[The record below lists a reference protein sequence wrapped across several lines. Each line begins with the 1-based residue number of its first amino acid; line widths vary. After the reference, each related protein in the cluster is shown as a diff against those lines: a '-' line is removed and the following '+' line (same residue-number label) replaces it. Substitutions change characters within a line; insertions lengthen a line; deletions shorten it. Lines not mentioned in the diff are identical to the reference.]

1 MKRFCLVLGAS
12 GVIGCAISE
21 QLAQDGWS
29 LYMQYNQGAGVAS
42 ELINKLTASYPE
54 QEFMTIQADLTAPS
68 AAEQI
73 AGSIFSLQAIVVAS
87 GQALYKL
94 VDDTSA
100 DEMDALW
107 KVHVQTPIR
116 LISLLA
122 SKLRHNE
129 ISHIT
134 MIGSIW
140 GEAGASGE
148 ALYATVKGALHAFVK
163 SYAQEAAGNGILV
176 NAVAPGFINTK
187 MNGHLSDLEEQAL
200 IAEIPLARA
209 GSPTEVGDL
218 VSFLL
223 SGRANY
229 ITGQILRING
239 GWYI

>member
-1 MKRFCLVLGAS
+1 MKKFCLVLGAS
-12 GVIGCAISE
+12 GTIGRAIST
-21 QLAQDGWS
+21 QLAKDGWS
-29 LYMQYNQGAGVAS
+29 LYMQYNQGEAVAG
-42 ELINKLTASYPE
+42 ELVNDLSITYPE
-54 QEFMTIQADLTAPS
+54 QEFMMIQADLIDPL
-68 AAEQI
+68 AAERI
-73 AGSIFSLQAIVVAS
+73 THSVFTLQAIVVAS

-94 VDDTSA
+94 VEDTTA

-134 MIGSIW
+134 MIGSVW

-176 NAVAPGFINTK
+176 NAVAPGLINTK
-187 MNGHLSDLEEQAL
+187 MNGHLTDVEEQNL
-200 IAEIPLARA
+200 IDEIPLARA
-209 GSPTEVGDL
+209 GEPAEVGHL

>member
-1 MKRFCLVLGAS
+1 MKKFCLVLGAS
-12 GVIGCAISE
+12 GAIGRAISE
-21 QLAQDGWS
+21 QLAKDGWS
-29 LYMQYNQGAGVAS
+29 LYLQYNHGEEVAV
-42 ELINKLTASYPE
+42 ELESNLSAFYPK
-54 QEFMTIQADLTAPS
+54 QEFMKIQADLTDPL
-68 AAEQI
+68 AAERI
-73 AGSIFSLQAIVVAS
+73 THSVFSLQSIVVAS

-94 VDDTSA
+94 VEDTSV

-122 SKLRHNE
+122 SKLRRNE
-129 ISHIT
+129 ISHII
-134 MIGSIW
+134 MIGSVW

-176 NAVAPGFINTK
+176 NAVAPGLINTK
-187 MNGHLSDLEEQAL
+187 MNGHLTDKEEQEL
-200 IAEIPLARA
+200 IDEIPLARA
-209 GSPTEVGDL
+209 GEPAEVGYL

>member
-1 MKRFCLVLGAS
+1 MKQFCLVLGAS
-12 GVIGCAISE
+12 GAIGRAISE
-21 QLAQDGWS
+21 QLAKDGWS
-29 LYMQYNQGAGVAS
+29 LYLQYNQGEEAAF
-42 ELINKLTASYPE
+42 ELVCVLSADYPE
-54 QEFMTIQADLTAPS
+54 QEFMIIQADLTDPL
-68 AAEQI
+68 AAENI
-73 AGSIFSLQAIVVAS
+73 SSSIFSLQAIVVAS

-94 VDDTSA
+94 VEDTTA

-122 SKLRHNE
+122 SKLRKNN
-129 ISHIT
+129 ISHII

-163 SYAQEAAGNGILV
+163 SYAQEAAGNGVLV
-176 NAVAPGFINTK
+176 NAVAPGLINTK
-187 MNGHLSDLEEQAL
+187 MNGHLTDIEEQEL
-200 IAEIPLARA
+200 IDEIPLARA
-209 GSPTEVGDL
+209 GETDEVGHL

>member
-1 MKRFCLVLGAS
+1 MKKFCLVLGAS
-12 GVIGCAISE
+12 GAIGRAISA
-21 QLAQDGWS
+21 QLAEDGWS
-29 LYMQYNQGAGVAS
+29 LYMQYNQGEEVAG
-42 ELINKLTASYPE
+42 ELVNDLSITYPE
-54 QEFMTIQADLTAPS
+54 QEFMMIQADLTDPL
-68 AAEQI
+68 AAERI
-73 AGSIFSLQAIVVAS
+73 THSVFTLQAIVVAS

-94 VDDTSA
+94 VEDTTA

-134 MIGSIW
+134 MIGSVW

-176 NAVAPGFINTK
+176 NAVAPGLINTK
-187 MNGHLSDLEEQAL
+187 MNGHLTDVEEQNL
-200 IAEIPLARA
+200 IDEIPLARA
-209 GSPTEVGDL
+209 GEPAEVGHL
-218 VSFLL
+218 VAFLL